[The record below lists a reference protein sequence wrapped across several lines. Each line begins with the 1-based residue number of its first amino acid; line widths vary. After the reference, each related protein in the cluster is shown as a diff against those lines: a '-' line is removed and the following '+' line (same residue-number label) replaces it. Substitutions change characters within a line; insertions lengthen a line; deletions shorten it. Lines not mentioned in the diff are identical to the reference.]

1 MKIPLSNGYVLRSDP
16 MNFWITKLMQ
26 NENGK
31 GKEYERVVSGYFRT
45 IPELLADFSERRI
58 GESEAE
64 SIKELA
70 KDINKL
76 KRLVK
81 SWKGML
87 TLDYARQLDKGRS
100 DADDGE

>member
-31 GKEYERVVSGYFRT
+31 GKEYERVVSGYFRN
-45 IPELLADFSERRI
+45 IPDLLDDFARRRI

-64 SIKELA
+64 TMEKLA
-70 KDINKL
+70 KDITSVR
-76 KRLVK
+76 RLVK
-81 SWKGML
+81 SWKGIL
-87 TLDYARQLDKGRS
+87 TLDYARQLDKRRS